1 MHKRVDCFLQRSFV
15 SGFLARLC
23 RRYLGRKNHIQKYLE
38 SQFLEGMCWDNYGI
52 YGWHIDH
59 KIPLCSAKN
68 ETELL
73 KLFHYT
79 NLQPLWA
86 EDNLKKNGNLI

>member
-1 MHKRVDCFLQRSFV
+1 MTW
-15 SGFLARLC
+15 
-23 RRYLGRKNHIQKYLE
+23 E
-38 SQFLEGMCWDNYGI
+38 NYGM

-59 KIPLCSAKN
+59 KIPLCSANN

-86 EDNLKKNGNLI
+86 EDNLKKNGKILI